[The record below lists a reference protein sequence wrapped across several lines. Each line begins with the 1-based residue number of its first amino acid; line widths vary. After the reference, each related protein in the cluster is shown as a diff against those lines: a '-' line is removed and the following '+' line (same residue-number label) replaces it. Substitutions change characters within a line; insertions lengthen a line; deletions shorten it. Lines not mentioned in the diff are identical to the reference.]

1 MLSEDA
7 AHDLAICVPLEWTES
22 EAELLSPL
30 VDAMLVWAEDDALA
44 CIATPIAEV
53 MWDHE
58 LRQDLE
64 TALVES
70 AEASPHVRKRLR
82 KARKD
87 LAAGPRR
94 SLLARAFLT
103 QAAYELAFDEQEPIH
118 CLLCV
123 EEMLAASPPSDRRAL
138 ALRVARIARRA
149 AAVPEAELRA
159 AVATATF
166 VIERG
171 DAAVALATDER
182 RRAVRAWLQ
191 RIAELG
197 STSVPTLAAQ
207 LRALVAEPFPP
218 AADDELWHET
228 VAGLISGLVEPW
240 N

>member
-1 MLSEDA
+1 
-7 AHDLAICVPLEWTES
+7 
-22 EAELLSPL
+22 
-30 VDAMLVWAEDDALA
+30 
-44 CIATPIAEV
+44 
-53 MWDHE
+53 
-58 LRQDLE
+58 
-64 TALVES
+64 
-70 AEASPHVRKRLR
+70 
-82 KARKD
+82 
-87 LAAGPRR
+87 
-94 SLLARAFLT
+94 
-103 QAAYELAFDEQEPIH
+103 
-118 CLLCV
+118 
-123 EEMLAASPPSDRRAL
+123 MLAASPPSDRRAL

-197 STSVPTLAAQ
+197 STSVPTLAAE

-218 AADDELWHET
+218 AAGDELWHET
-228 VAGLISGLVEPW
+228 VAGLISRLVEPW